1 MQITSHKPSAKNMN
15 EWKGLNSLTLLQIAN
30 GSHEE
35 SELSS
40 LGCRETKAKKQR
52 LVSSN
57 MNNIV
62 VGLFSF
68 LQSESLCFQTL
79 SN

>member
-35 SELSS
+35 SELLSR
-40 LGCRETKAKKQR
+40 LQRNKGKEAKAR
-52 LVSSN
+52 L
-57 MNNIV
+57 IKY
-62 VGLFSF
+62 
-68 LQSESLCFQTL
+68 E
-79 SN
+79 